1 MIKHEAEL
9 ELNVMHRT
17 YSSLGVY
24 YIDLLV
30 WCYVSLYLITQL
42 CLGVYMLVFCGSG
55 LSVVQQ
61 LCSLWGVAF
70 P

>member
-1 MIKHEAEL
+1 MSCTGLTAAWESTIL
-9 ELNVMHRT
+9 T
-17 YSSLGVY
+17 YWFGV
-24 YIDLLV
+24 LV